1 MSLSGGCKG
10 EGQER
15 MKRQLR
21 SISMV
26 IAFLVGGIFHKEIA
40 PLTWFLPI
48 GIAFML
54 SITFV
59 GIDTKRLRPSWM
71 HLWLLLAI
79 EVIGLGAWG
88 LALACGRPILAESLY
103 YCGAAPVAAASP
115 IIVNLLRG
123 DLEFS
128 TTAMLL
134 SQAVFA
140 VLTPFILPFVVHEP
154 TMGYV
159 EFMGVV
165 AGQIASVMVAPAV
178 ISIGLRWVYPPS
190 KEWAPKLA
198 DVSLAAWCINLT
210 IISASGTQRILEMG
224 YSWQQM
230 VPMALGAL
238 VICIIGFVGGYWLG
252 YPKLKRECSQGLGQ
266 KNTVLTL
273 YIAGQPYATPLAY
286 IGPVFYVFFHN
297 MANAVQLALAER
309 ERARQER

>member
-1 MSLSGGCKG
+1 
-10 EGQER
+10 

-21 SISMV
+21 SIGMV
-26 IAFLVGGIFHKEIA
+26 IAFLVGGIFHADIA

-54 SITFV
+54 SITFI
-59 GIDTKRLRPSWM
+59 GIDRRRLRPRWM

-79 EVIGLGAWG
+79 EVIGLGSWAAAS
-88 LALACGRPILAESLY
+88 ALGYPVLAESLY
-103 YCGAAPVAAASP
+103 YCGGAPVAAAIP
-115 IIVNLLRG
+115 IIINLLRG
-123 DLEFS
+123 DLEFA

-140 VLTPFILPFVVHEP
+140 VLTPFILPFVVHDSS
-154 TMGYV
+154 MGYV

-165 AGQIASVMVAPAV
+165 AGQIASVMVTPAV
-178 ISIGLRWVYPPS
+178 IAIALRLIYPPCR
-190 KEWAPKLA
+190 EWAPKLA
-198 DVSLAAWCINLT
+198 DVSLLAWCTNLT
-210 IISASGTQRILEMG
+210 IISASGTQRILEMD

-230 VPMALGAL
+230 VPMAVGAL
-238 VICIIGFVGGYWLG
+238 CICLFGFVAGYWLG
-252 YPKLKRECSQGLGQ
+252 YPKLKRECSQALGQ

-297 MANAVQLALAER
+297 MANAIQLALAER
-309 ERARQER
+309 EREGKARPSGAG

>member
-1 MSLSGGCKG
+1 
-10 EGQER
+10 

-21 SISMV
+21 SIGMV
-26 IAFLVGGIFHKEIA
+26 IAFLIGGFFHEGIA

-54 SITFV
+54 SITFI
-59 GIDTKRLRPSWM
+59 GIDTKRLRPQWM

-79 EVIGLGAWG
+79 EVIGLGSWAIAT
-88 LALACGRPILAESLY
+88 ALGYPVLAESLY
-103 YCGAAPVAAASP
+103 YCGGAPVAAAIP

-123 DLEFS
+123 DLEFA

-140 VLTPFILPFVVHEP
+140 VLTPFILPFVVHDSS
-154 TMGYV
+154 MGYV

-165 AGQIASVMVAPAV
+165 AGQIASVMVTPAV
-178 ISIGLRWVYPPS
+178 VAIVLRLIYPPCR
-190 KEWAPKLA
+190 EWAPRLA
-198 DVSLAAWCINLT
+198 DVSLFAWCTNLT

-230 VPMALGAL
+230 VPMAVGAL
-238 VICIIGFVGGYWLG
+238 CICVFGFIAGYWLG
-252 YPKLKRECSQGLGQ
+252 YPRLKRECSQALGQ

-297 MANAVQLALAER
+297 MANALQLALAER
-309 ERARQER
+309 ERARHSQPARSTGA